1 MSIFVKK
8 KPLAPSRASSSVP
21 RPWMTDVYSYIII
34 IIIII
39 IIIFSWLTHFYLS
52 RRQYM
57 FGYHGL
63 KFNSK
68 L

>member
-39 IIIFSWLTHFYLS
+39 SWLTHFYLS